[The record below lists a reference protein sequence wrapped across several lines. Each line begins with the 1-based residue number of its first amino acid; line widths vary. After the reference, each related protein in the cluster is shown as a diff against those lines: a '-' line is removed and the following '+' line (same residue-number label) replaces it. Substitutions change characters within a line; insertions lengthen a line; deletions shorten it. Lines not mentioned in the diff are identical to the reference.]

1 MSYQN
6 IIIRNPE
13 ILRGKPIIKGSRIS
27 VELILKKLSEGM
39 TFNQLIDI
47 YPSLTTDKIL
57 ACLEYASKI
66 ISNDDLL
73 VS

>member
-47 YPSLTTDKIL
+47 YPSLTNDKIL